1 MAEVAVPDIGDFED
15 IPIIELLVAVG
26 DSVEVEQGLVE
37 IESDKATFEVPST
50 VAGVVKELKVAVGD
64 KVSEGSV
71 IAVIDEQGAE
81 SKDGGPGDGGAE
93 ASATAVPTEAKT
105 AAPVEGSSA
114 ASDQARGS
122 GDDQANGPGDD
133 QARGT
138 GTQGDSQIA
147 GSPTQAVAGAPGG
160 GGART
165 DADQPPYASPTVRRL
180 ARERGIDLSQVAG
193 TGEKGRITKA
203 DVEGFDPKAAGAG
216 SGAGGAAG
224 AAADAGESLGLAP
237 WPKVNFEKLGP
248 VSREPLTK
256 IQKLSAANLARNWVR
271 IPHVTHNDEADI
283 TGLEAFRKQLNAE
296 QSDVKVTMVALL
308 LKASVA
314 SLKAYPRFNS
324 SLDGD
329 ELVVKHFYNVGF
341 AADTPNGL
349 VVPVVKDVDQKGI
362 LELAG
367 EVAELSAKAR
377 AGKLMPAQ
385 MAGGNFS
392 ISSLGGIGGTSFTP
406 IVNAPEVAILGVVR
420 SATKPVWDGKAF
432 QPRLMLPLSLS
443 YDHRV
448 IDGALAARFVVH
460 LKGVLEDFRRVLL

>member
-1 MAEVAVPDIGDFED
+1 MAEVAVPDIGDFEG

-26 DSVEVEQGLVE
+26 DTVEVEQGLVE

-64 KVSEGSV
+64 KVSEGSI
-71 IAVIDEQGAE
+71 IAVIDEQGTA
-81 SKDGGPGDGGAE
+81 SADGGPGDGGKSE
-93 ASATAVPTEAKT
+93 TATVVPTEAKT
-105 AAPVEGSSA
+105 AERAEPSGDSGSSE
-114 ASDQARGS
+114 
-122 GDDQANGPGDD
+122 
-133 QARGT
+133 
-138 GTQGDSQIA
+138 TQA

-160 GGART
+160 GGARS
-165 DADQPPYASPTVRRL
+165 DADHPPYASPTVRRL
-180 ARERGIDLSQVAG
+180 ARERGIDLSQVPG
-193 TGEKGRITKA
+193 TGDKGRITKA
-203 DVEGFDPKAAGAG
+203 DVEGFDPKAAAAGAG
-216 SGAGGAAG
+216 AAGGGTPG

-283 TGLEAFRKQLNAE
+283 TDLEAFRKQLNAE

-362 LELAG
+362 LDLAG
-367 EVAELSAKAR
+367 EVGELSAKAR

-420 SATKPVWDGKAF
+420 SAMKPLWDVKAESF
-432 QPRLMLPLSLS
+432 APRLMLPLSLS

>member
-1 MAEVAVPDIGDFED
+1 MAEVAVPDIGDFSD
-15 IPIIELLVAVG
+15 IPIIEVLVAVG
-26 DSVEVEQGLVE
+26 DAVEVEQGLVE

-50 VAGVVKELKVAVGD
+50 VAGVVKELRVGVGD
-64 KVSEGSV
+64 KVSEGVV
-71 IAVIDEQGAE
+71 IAVIDEGGAAGG
-81 SKDGGPGDGGAE
+81 DGAPGDGGAE
-93 ASATAVPTEAKT
+93 PD
-105 AAPVEGSSA
+105 AAPKATEPSAVRGSSA
-114 ASDQARGS
+114 DRPS
-122 GDDQANGPGDD
+122 GGAIAPEEG
-133 QARGT
+133 RS
-138 GTQGDSQIA
+138 TQGGEAGAAA
-147 GSPTQAVAGAPGG
+147 GSTVQAVAAQPNG
-160 GGART
+160 GGALAST
-165 DADQPPYASPTVRRL
+165 DQPVYASPTVRRL
-180 ARERGIDLSQVAG
+180 ARERGIDLSQVRG

-203 DVEGFDPKAAGAG
+203 DVESFDPKAAA
-216 SGAGGAAG
+216 AGGGPAG
-224 AAADAGESLGLAP
+224 AAANAGESLGLAP

-283 TGLEAFRKQLNAE
+283 TDLEAFRKQLNSE

-314 SLKAYPRFNS
+314 SLQAFPRFNS

-349 VVPVVKDVDQKGI
+349 VVPVVKGVDEKGV

-367 EVAELSAKAR
+367 EVADLSAKAR

-420 SATKPVWDGKAF
+420 SAMKPVWNGKEF
-432 QPRLMLPLSLS
+432 EPRLMLPLSLS

-460 LKGVLEDFRRVLL
+460 LKGVLEDFRRALL